1 MGEENSKRT
10 FRLWIYLV
18 PLFILAAWPALK
30 WLHKANSSELNLSK
44 DEYTAFNS
52 ENGEIHKTVAPKGA
66 KPDFDYGILGVR
78 YKAKGGAAADENAE
92 AEEEAARQAA
102 AQKQA
107 AAEKRTAAAAA
118 AGKAANSGAASSV
131 MDGMKAKEQQSAGYT
146 KGYLGYAMG
155 KVINSP
161 KAVSAILNNKNVIAG
176 FMSRGTV
183 KDATA
188 SPEGLANY
196 LKSGGPA
203 AFINNP
209 LVKAA
214 MANPA
219 VVSAVASSG
228 LVSAMLDT
236 PAAKALMND
245 PQALGDLAA
254 SNPEL
259 IGMIMANPNAMT
271 TVLTNPDVSNLTGK
285 FDTSKIKNY

>member
-1 MGEENSKRT
+1 MEEENNKKT
-10 FRLWIYLV
+10 FKIWLYLI
-18 PLFILAAWPALK
+18 PLFILAAWPALR
-30 WLHKANSSELNLSK
+30 WLHKANSGELNLSK
-44 DEYTAFNS
+44 DEATAFNS
-52 ENGEIHKTVAPKGA
+52 ENGEIRKTIAPTAG

-78 YKAKGGAAADENAE
+78 YKSKGGATANANAE

-107 AAEKRTAAAAA
+107 AAAKQTAAAGPNNAGRNGAA
-118 AGKAANSGAASSV
+118 ASGV
-131 MDGMKAKEQQSAGYT
+131 DGMKAKEQQSVGYS
-146 KGYLGYAMG
+146 KGYLSYAMG

-161 KAVSAILNNKNVIAG
+161 KAVSAILNNKNVISG
-176 FMSRGTV
+176 FMARGAV

-188 SPEGLANY
+188 SPEALAAY

-203 AFINNP
+203 NFINNP

-214 MANPA
+214 MSNPG

-236 PAAKALMND
+236 PAGKALMND
-245 PQALGDLAA
+245 PQAVANLVA

-259 IGMIMANPNAMT
+259 VGVIMSNPNTMN
-271 TVLTNPDVSNLTGK
+271 LMSNPDVTNLTGK
-285 FDTSKIKNY
+285 FDTSGIKTR

>member
-1 MGEENSKRT
+1 MGEENNKRT
-10 FRLWIYLV
+10 FKLWIYLI

-30 WLHKANSSELNLSK
+30 WLHKANSSELSLSK
-44 DEYTAFNS
+44 DEYSAFNS
-52 ENGEIHKTVAPKGA
+52 ENGEIHKTVAPAAG

-78 YKAKGGAAADENAE
+78 YKAKGGATEAANAE

-107 AAEKRTAAAAA
+107 AAAKQNAAAAA
-118 AGKAANSGAASSV
+118 NNAGRSGSAANA

-146 KGYLGYAMG
+146 KGYLSYAMG

-161 KAVSAILNNKNVIAG
+161 KAVGAILNNKNVISG

-183 KDATA
+183 KDATS
-188 SPEGLANY
+188 SPGALANY

-209 LVKAA
+209 MVKAA
-214 MANPA
+214 MSNPA

-236 PAAKALMND
+236 PAGKALMND
-245 PQALGDLAA
+245 PQALGELVA

-259 IGMIMANPNAMT
+259 VGMIMANPNTMS
-271 TVLTNPDVSNLTGK
+271 LISNPDVANVTGK
-285 FDTSKIKNY
+285 FDTSGIKTR